1 MPPDWFCRAPHP
13 PTVAFAARCASEA
26 MSVFRSPCDRLVL
39 NNGVSLPWLGHALHG
54 QPGPMAV
61 ERAVSAALEAGC
73 RSFHAD
79 LDEAGDSAWANA
91 LRASGL
97 ARGELFLSIGSGGGK
112 QGYAQTRESF
122 ERRLDRL
129 GLETLDL
136 CLLDASPASRFLDA
150 WQALEELHGEAR
162 VRAIGLRGFP
172 MQALRELLGACDVR
186 PALNQIEL
194 HPLAP
199 HKSLRQ
205 FCAAQNLQL
214 RALPPLPGRRRA
226 PPSALLAL
234 AERHGCS
241 AAQIAQRWCL
251 QRDLPVLT
259 EETDPALLRR
269 AGEVFDFHL
278 DPDELALLDALA
290 PDAVSEAPRGL
301 LRLLPGGRRRAVAT
315 AA

>member
-1 MPPDWFCRAPHP
+1 MPPYWFCRAPHP

-61 ERAVSAALEAGC
+61 ERAVSAALEAGF

-301 LRLLPGGRRRAVAT
+301 LRLLPGMRRRAVAT